1 MIVQTSNTNAANKAG
16 GFLTFLIKSLA
27 LMANDP
33 TNKKFYL
40 PLFLQTL
47 KIDGDKPLVPYQT
60 DINMGQVQ
68 YIEKDVNKT
77 VCNSG
82 WASLN
87 GYDGA
92 YASTIPVLNIPS
104 VTINGLNNA
113 KVIGYSIEAP
123 NDKLQYAIIFNA
135 QMNAYEA
142 FDNLTFKPATF
153 YFDVTCESNDK
164 KHSED
169 INTDGTFDA
178 KVAEATFNVVLLLTL
193 NDDLTSSIEIPET
206 YTVQE
211 TNQTINGINI
221 QFGTGSNG
229 LIVENIKLTDPGPIA
244 KFEEPM
250 IQQAFS
256 DQETITNIQNLFN
269 EKLNG
274 SSIRASVAS
283 AVEEQFNKII
293 NDLK

>member
-1 MIVQTSNTNAANKAG
+1 MTTQVNNIDTVDNAG
-16 GFLTFLIKSLA
+16 GFLTFLIKSLVI
-27 LMANDP
+27 MANDP

-40 PLFLQTL
+40 PLFLKTL
-47 KIDGDKPLVPYQT
+47 KIDGDKPLVPYET
-60 DINMGQVQ
+60 VINMGEVD
-68 YIEKDVNKT
+68 YMKKDVSQT

-87 GYDGA
+87 NYDGA
-92 YASTIPVLNIPS
+92 FASTTPILNIPS

-113 KVIGYSIEAP
+113 RVIGYTIEAA
-123 NDKLQYAIIFNA
+123 NEKMQYAILFNA
-135 QMNAYEA
+135 KMNAYDA
-142 FDNLTFKPATF
+142 FDKLTFSPATF

-164 KHSED
+164 KHSQD

-206 YTVQE
+206 YTIQE
-211 TNQTINGINI
+211 TSQKISGINI
-221 QFGTGSNG
+221 LFGSGSNG
-229 LIVENIKLTDPGPIA
+229 LIVDNIKLTDPGPIG
-244 KFEEPM
+244 KFEEPA

-256 DQETITNIQNLFN
+256 NQQTIDNIQNLFN
-269 EKLNG
+269 QKINN
-274 SSIRASVAS
+274 SDIRSSVAS